1 MNRKIHKNLTIRMLP
16 TKKQKIVINLIGVPK
31 AIEEM
36 GKVNRDQE
44 EVVMGIEAEVGVKET
59 ITNEMKTTNLPLLG
73 TEEGNG
79 RLVIYPWKG
88 DLYSLEKTET

>member
-1 MNRKIHKNLTIRMLP
+1 
-16 TKKQKIVINLIGVPK
+16 
-31 AIEEM
+31 M

-44 EVVMGIEAEVGVKET
+44 EVVMGIEAEAGVKET
-59 ITNEMKTTNLPLLG
+59 ITNEMKTANLPLLG